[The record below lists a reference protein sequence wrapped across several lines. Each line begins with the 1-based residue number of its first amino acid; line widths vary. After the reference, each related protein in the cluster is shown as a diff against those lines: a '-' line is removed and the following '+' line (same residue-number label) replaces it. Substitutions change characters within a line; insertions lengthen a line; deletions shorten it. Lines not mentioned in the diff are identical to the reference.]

1 MSISSVGAVTA
12 VRPPAP
18 APAPAQQSD
27 AAPTGLAPAVRIDI
41 RTADTPHSAA
51 TDRSESKATSED
63 SVERHNRIDPDTKT
77 VVYQEVDPA
86 SGDIVVQ
93 IPDAVVLKA
102 RAYAE
107 AQAARGQKAERPVDR
122 TA

>member
-1 MSISSVGAVTA
+1 MSISSVGAVAA
-12 VRPPAP
+12 VRAPVPAP
-18 APAPAQQSD
+18 GPAQQPDSS
-27 AAPTGLAPAVRIDI
+27 PTGLAPAVRIDI
-41 RTADTPHSAA
+41 RAAETPPSAA
-51 TDRSESKATSED
+51 NGRSETKASSED
-63 SVERHNRIDPDTKT
+63 SVQRHNRIDPDTKT

>member
-12 VRPPAP
+12 VRAPVPAP
-18 APAPAQQSD
+18 GSAQQSD
-27 AAPTGLAPAVRIDI
+27 AAPAALAPAVRIDV
-41 RTADTPHSAA
+41 RSPDTARFPAPDL
-51 TDRSESKATSED
+51 SETKGSSKDA
-63 SVERHNRIDPDTKT
+63 VQRHNRIDPDTKT

-93 IPDAVVLKA
+93 IPDAAILKA

-107 AQAARGQKAERPVDR
+107 AQADRDHKVDR